1 MKGNPSVRSPRH
13 AVAERP
19 FIVIWESTR
28 ACPLACLHCRA
39 TARPDRDPHELSGA
53 QARALMRQTAEF
65 GRPSPLF
72 VITGGDP
79 FQRHDL
85 TDLIAYGTSLG
96 LRIAVSPSGTPTL
109 NRANLTA
116 VREAG
121 AVALS
126 LSLDGSTAERH
137 DAFRGVD
144 GVFAWTLAGWRTAHD
159 IGLKVQ
165 INTTLTRH
173 SLRDLADIAALVR
186 REGAMLWSGF
196 LLVPTGR
203 GTQLDGL
210 TPQEVEDAMHFLYDC
225 GVVIAT
231 KTTEGHHFRR
241 VAVQRAIHAE
251 RGTRPELGPLYA
263 ELTDRAAELGL
274 FEGQLRP
281 RRRPPMDVS
290 SARGFV
296 FVSHTGEVHPSGF
309 LPVSAGNV
317 KHASLPDIYRTGDL
331 FVSLRDPGRLRGKC
345 GECEF
350 SQVCGGSRS
359 RALAVTGDM
368 FAEDP
373 YCAYRAGLLPPPGR
387 AAGSARTG
395 LLPKWNLMRSVTV
408 IGAGISGLTAAWAL
422 RDTARV
428 TVLDSAPRVGGK
440 IRTGPCRRRP
450 RGPGRGV
457 HGDAGPR
464 CRPSGAGRRPG
475 RRTVRARP
483 APVTIWTRGAL
494 RPMPAGHLMGIPTD
508 PDALAGTGLL
518 SDEAAARLRL
528 DETLPAKPQA
538 DDVSVAEYL
547 GGRLGQVAVDR
558 LGSRYSAGCT
568 RAAPTGSRC
577 GPCSRAWR
585 RSPSGASRCSPR
597 CGRCGRSPG
606 PPPRARGARSPGARA
621 PFPYGACAAATAGSR
636 MPWPRRAAPGS

>member
-1 MKGNPSVRSPRH
+1 MSAASKGNAGSAVKADRTVRSPRH
-13 AVAERP
+13 AVDERP

-39 TARPDRDPHELSGA
+39 TAQPDRDPGELSGSE
-53 QARALMRQTAEF
+53 ARDLMRQTAEF

-79 FQRHDL
+79 FQRRDL
-85 TDLIAYGTSLG
+85 NDLVAYGTSLG

-116 VREAG
+116 ARDAG

-144 GVFAWTLAGWRTAHD
+144 GVFEWTIDGWRTARD
-159 IGLKVQ
+159 LGLKVQ

-203 GTQLDGL
+203 GTQLDSL
-210 TPQEVEDAMHFLYDC
+210 TPQEAEDAMHFLYDC
-225 GVVIAT
+225 GAVIAT

-251 RGTRPELGPLYA
+251 RGTRPELGPLHG
-263 ELTDRAAELGL
+263 ELTWRAAELGF
-274 FEGQLRP
+274 FEGQLRT

-317 KHASLPDIYRTGDL
+317 KHGSLPDIYRTSGL
-331 FVSLRDPGRLRGKC
+331 FVSLRDPARLRGKC
-345 GECEF
+345 AHCEF

-359 RALAVTGDM
+359 RAHAVTGDM

-373 YCAYRAGLLPPPGR
+373 YCAYRPGTFPHQAELR
-387 AAGSARTG
+387 AVLAPASSRSGS
-395 LLPKWNLMRSVTV
+395 S
-408 IGAGISGLTAAWAL
+408 
-422 RDTARV
+422 
-428 TVLDSAPRVGGK
+428 
-440 IRTGPCRRRP
+440 C
-450 RGPGRGV
+450 
-457 HGDAGPR
+457 
-464 CRPSGAGRRPG
+464 
-475 RRTVRARP
+475 
-483 APVTIWTRGAL
+483 
-494 RPMPAGHLMGIPTD
+494 
-508 PDALAGTGLL
+508 
-518 SDEAAARLRL
+518 
-528 DETLPAKPQA
+528 
-538 DDVSVAEYL
+538 
-547 GGRLGQVAVDR
+547 DR
-558 LGSRYSAGCT
+558 
-568 RAAPTGSRC
+568 
-577 GPCSRAWR
+577 
-585 RSPSGASRCSPR
+585 
-597 CGRCGRSPG
+597 
-606 PPPRARGARSPGARA
+606 
-621 PFPYGACAAATAGSR
+621 
-636 MPWPRRAAPGS
+636 